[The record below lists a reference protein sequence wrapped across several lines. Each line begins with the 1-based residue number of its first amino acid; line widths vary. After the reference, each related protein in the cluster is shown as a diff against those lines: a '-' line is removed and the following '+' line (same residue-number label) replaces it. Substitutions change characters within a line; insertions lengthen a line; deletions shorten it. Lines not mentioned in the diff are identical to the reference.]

1 MNINGKTQIY
11 GLIGYPVKHTFS
23 PAMHNA
29 AFKSLG
35 INAVYLPFE
44 VAPGGLKAAISHM
57 KSVGVRGINITIP
70 HKEDV
75 LRYLDEIDKVA
86 SLIKAVNTIVI
97 KNGKLKGFNTDGMG
111 FINSLKEAFAISPK
125 GKAFF
130 IMGAGGASKAISFSL
145 ALRGARRIAI
155 VDEMK
160 DKAIKLASSLAKNT
174 SCEAIALKKD
184 KKAMK
189 ELIFSSDV
197 FINATPCGMK
207 SSDLR
212 LIDPALLR
220 RGLFVCDVIYNP
232 PVTRLLRDAKKRGAR
247 VLNGTGMLLNQ
258 GAVSFSLWTGRK
270 APVRV
275 MKKALDKVL
284 RGCN

>member
-1 MNINGKTQIY
+1 MNINGKTQLY
-11 GLIGYPVKHTFS
+11 ALIGYPVKHTFS

-35 INAVYLPFE
+35 MNAVYLPFE
-44 VAPGGLKAAISHM
+44 VAPKGLKAAISHM
-57 KSVGVRGINITIP
+57 KSVGVRGLNVTIP
-70 HKEDV
+70 HKENV
-75 LRYLDEIDKVA
+75 LRYLDEIDKAA

-111 FINSLKEAFAISPK
+111 FVNSLRETFGILPK

-145 ALRGARRIAI
+145 AIRGARRIVL
-155 VDEMK
+155 VDGIR
-160 DKAIKLASSLAKNT
+160 DKAIRLAASLAKNT

-207 SSDLR
+207 ASDPR
-212 LIDPALLR
+212 LIDPSLLR
-220 RGLFVCDVIYNP
+220 RGLLVCDVIYNP

-247 VLNGTGMLLNQ
+247 ILNGTGMLLNQ
-258 GAVSFSLWTGRK
+258 GIASFSLWTGKK

-275 MKKALDKVL
+275 MKKALDKAL
-284 RGCN
+284 